1 MLELKVDIKG
11 NFSLKINLKK
21 LFGIKLKDKMFTI
34 QKYLD
39 FIKALRNENE
49 LSTFRFTYVIRLG
62 KIQVGNEDK
71 IFDAFF

>member
-1 MLELKVDIKG
+1 MLELKVDLKG
-11 NFSLKINLKK
+11 NFSLKIKKK

-49 LSTFRFTYVIRLG
+49 LSTFRFIYVIRQG
-62 KIQVGNEDK
+62 KIPVGNEDK
-71 IFDAFF
+71 IVDAFF